1 MATNNKNFKVKNGL
15 DVNGPIG
22 VGSTPSYGADGQ
34 VLVSTGTSTAPAW
47 EDVTGGLVAQND
59 PPANITVLW
68 LDTDEP
74 GVGVDGVTQIVAG
87 TNITISPVGGTGAVT
102 INSSGG
108 GGGSPADDAQ
118 NILANQVFG

>member
-1 MATNNKNFKVKNGL
+1 MATTNKNFKVKNGL

-59 PPANITVLW
+59 PPANTTVLW

-108 GGGSPADDAQ
+108 GSSTGLSEFLLIGA
-118 NILANQVFG
+118 